1 MVERY
6 IDIVE
11 IRGSIPLA
19 PTMDIKTIFE
29 NDDLIVIDK
38 PANLLVHPTEISK
51 SKFQISKQS
60 TLIDIL
66 KIRYP
71 EAQLVHRLDQ
81 DTSGVMVVAKNQ
93 KAYEFLKEQFLNRT
107 IKKKY
112 LALVYGILKDKKGI
126 IVKSIS
132 KSRKRGG
139 SQTTAPIGKN
149 REAVTRYEVIQ
160 EFTDYSLLEVSPETG
175 RTHQIRVHLASIGHP
190 IVGDDKYKFKRQKNI
205 EGLNR
210 QFLHA
215 KYLKLSL
222 LDGEI
227 KEFYSELPEELSK
240 ILKNL

>member
-38 PANLLVHPTEISK
+38 PAGLLVHPVKDEK
-51 SKFQISKQS
+51 N
-60 TLIDIL
+60 TLLDYL
-66 KIRYP
+66 KPRYP
-71 EAQLVHRLDQ
+71 ETQLVHRLDQ

-112 LALVYGILKDKKGI
+112 LALVHGTLKDKKGI

-149 REAVTRYEVIQ
+149 REAITRYEVIQ
-160 EFTDYSLLEVSPETG
+160 EFSDYSLLEVFPETG

-205 EGLNR
+205 EELKR

-227 KEFYSELPEELSK
+227 KEFYAELPEELSK
-240 ILKNL
+240 ILKNYDKQVS